1 MNRFRHWS
9 TVALVAISL
18 QAAPLAAQPVN
29 VQGLVTTV
37 VIAKTPPGASRAAVE
52 EGMAKAVPSYQQIP
66 GLLRKFFTISDGSY
80 GGVYLWTNRAAAEA
94 WFTPD
99 FIAKVKARSGVEPQ
113 ILYFDSP
120 IQLDNRASR

>member
-1 MNRFRHWS
+1 MNRFRHWPAI
-9 TVALVAISL
+9 ALVLVAL
-18 QAAPLAAQPVN
+18 QAAPVAAQPVN

-37 VIAKTPPGASRAAVE
+37 VIAKIPPGAPRAAVE
-52 EGMAKAVPSYQQIP
+52 DGMAKAVPAYQQIP
-66 GLLRKFFTISDGSY
+66 GLLRKFFTISDDSY

-120 IQLDNRASR
+120 IQLDNRAPR

>member
-1 MNRFRHWS
+1 MKRVRHWPAIA
-9 TVALVAISL
+9 VALIAL

-37 VIAKTPPGASRAAVE
+37 VIAKTPPGAPRAAVE
-52 EGMAKAVPSYQQIP
+52 DGMAKAVPAYQQIP
-66 GLLRKFFTISDGSY
+66 GLLRKFFTISDDSY

-120 IQLDNRASR
+120 IQLDNRAPR